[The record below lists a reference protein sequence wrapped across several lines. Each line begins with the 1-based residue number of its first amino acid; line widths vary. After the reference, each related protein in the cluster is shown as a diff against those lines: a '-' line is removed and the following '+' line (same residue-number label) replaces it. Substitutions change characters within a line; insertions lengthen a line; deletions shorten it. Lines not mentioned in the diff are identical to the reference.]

1 MGLILH
7 CGAKEV
13 DYQQLKDYTVTPRN
27 HSWVNNKTGKEYS
40 INRSERWAGIQ
51 HYDFASSIVE
61 TCKALNMEV
70 NMETSKWGVS
80 DEGSDLFALLKFKS
94 YNQVLNKE
102 TVPYKY
108 AYGGVIPSLG
118 LRHSNRGRFSAQ
130 GTVGGSVIVCD
141 NLMITGQFVF
151 KHKHTTGN
159 VNNLTA
165 SIASGMLEYCNGLPR
180 LKATVE
186 HLQEG
191 HLSEEDVGEFYTQ
204 LGRRKIVPW
213 SHLGKIDKYWLKP
226 THSQFLGSSPWSMYN
241 AVNTVVKEYNPLR
254 QFEVV
259 SKATELLVDHTRINP
274 ELEEVYV

>member
-27 HSWVNNKTGKEYS
+27 HSWVNNKTGKNHSLE
-40 INRSERWAGIQ
+40 RSERWAGIQ
-51 HYDFASSIVE
+51 HYDFASSIVD
-61 TCKALNMEV
+61 TCTGLNMLV
-70 NMETSKWGVS
+70 DMEATKWGVS
-80 DEGSDLFALLKFKS
+80 DEGSDLFALIKFQE
-94 YNQVLNKE
+94 YNHTLNKP
-102 TVPYKY
+102 TVPYNY
-108 AYGGVIPSLG
+108 ATGGVVPSLG

-130 GTVGGSVIVCD
+130 GTIGGSVTVCD

-165 SIASGMLEYCNGLPR
+165 SIASGMLEYINGLPAIAQTVNN
-180 LKATVE
+180 LQSSEMTDKA
-186 HLQEG
+186 
-191 HLSEEDVGEFYTQ
+191 VGAFYTK
-204 LGRRKIVPW
+204 LGRQKIIPW
-213 SHLGKIDKYWLKP
+213 SHIGKVDKYWVTP
-226 THSQFLGSSPWSMYN
+226 THEEFNRPTPWRMYN

-259 SKATELLVDHTRINP
+259 AKTTQL
-274 ELEEVYV
+274 LEEVSA